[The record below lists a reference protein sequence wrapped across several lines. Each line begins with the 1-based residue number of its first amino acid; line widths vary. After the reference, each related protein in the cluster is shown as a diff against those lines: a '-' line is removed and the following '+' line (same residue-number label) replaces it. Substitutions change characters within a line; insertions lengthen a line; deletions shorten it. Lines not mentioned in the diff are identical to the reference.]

1 MAVPNFR
8 LNDFGRVQ
16 EPAQVAPVSQAPSLQ
31 PLAQI
36 SQENIKEFDKW
47 SKLSKTLF
55 STAIEAGVT
64 IKSEYDKQTQL
75 RQKYDEEIQ
84 SVVNNPNLDPAQTEE
99 ALRKQQ
105 KVLQD
110 QGVYQAY
117 ENLYAISNNGK
128 HRANLQVEYLQGL
141 LEQSVAGND
150 SNVAPGLQ
158 TVPEETFAQIVE
170 QNKGKVIGTDSYG
183 NDVTFGGDAASDIAE
198 LVMLIVTGKH

>member
-84 SVVNNPNLDPAQTEE
+84 AVVNNPNLDPVQTEE

-128 HRANLQVEYLQGL
+128 Q
-141 LEQSVAGND
+141 
-150 SNVAPGLQ
+150 
-158 TVPEETFAQIVE
+158 
-170 QNKGKVIGTDSYG
+170 
-183 NDVTFGGDAASDIAE
+183 
-198 LVMLIVTGKH
+198 